1 LAGVRYCTD
10 KFCEDES
17 ELFQRSNNVDPMRP
31 RIGLLLGDPTGI
43 GPELVAKLLAF
54 PETLAQAQVL
64 VIGDHRLYQ
73 RGANIAGA
81 LDVHPDFLEY
91 LSSRE
96 DHVLGRVSVEAGE
109 YVLGC
114 LRTAIEAWQARRI
127 DAIVFAPLNKQAMK
141 LAGMKQADELHYFAD
156 LLGHHGRLS
165 EINICGKLW
174 TSRVTSHIPLGAV
187 AGALTVEGIGGAVDL
202 LRQALRASG
211 VSDPRIAV
219 AALNP
224 HAGEGGLLGTEEIA
238 VIGPAIEKARAS
250 GAEVRG
256 PLPADTLFIA
266 ARRGD
271 FDGVVTM
278 YHDQGQIALKLL
290 GFDRGVTL
298 AGGLPAVITTPAHG
312 TAFDIA
318 GKGVADVGA
327 LREAFSVACRMSA
340 GQASK

>member
-1 LAGVRYCTD
+1 MGVVAM
-10 KFCEDES
+10 K
-17 ELFQRSNNVDPMRP
+17 P
-31 RIGLLLGDPTGI
+31 RIGLLLGDLTGI
-43 GPELVAKLLAF
+43 GSELAAKLLAL
-54 PETLAQAQVL
+54 PEVLAQAEVL
-64 VIGDHRLYQ
+64 VIGDRSQYQ
-73 RGANIAGA
+73 RGVEIAKVIDA
-81 LDVHPDFLEY
+81 HPQFLDYPCSRADHP
-91 LSSRE
+91 
-96 DHVLGRVSVEAGE
+96 LGKVSAEAGL

-114 LRTAIEAWQARRI
+114 LRKAIETWRAGKI

-141 LAGMKQADELHYFAD
+141 LAGMEQSDELHYFAD
-156 LLGHHGRLS
+156 LLGHSGRVS

-174 TSRVTSHIPLGAV
+174 TSRVTSHIPLSAV
-187 AGALTVEGIGGAVDL
+187 SSALSVDGICGAVDL
-202 LRQALRASG
+202 LHGALRSSG
-211 VSDPRIAV
+211 VSVPRIAV

-224 HAGEGGLLGTEEIA
+224 HAGEGGLLGTEEIT
-238 VIGPAIEKARAS
+238 VIGPAIEKSRAT
-250 GAEVRG
+250 GAEVKG

-298 AGGLPAVITTPAHG
+298 GGGLPVVITTPAHG

-327 LREAFSVACRMSA
+327 LREAFSVAVRMSA
-340 GQASK
+340 R

>member
-1 LAGVRYCTD
+1 MGVVAM
-10 KFCEDES
+10 K
-17 ELFQRSNNVDPMRP
+17 P

-43 GPELVAKLLAF
+43 GSELAAKLLAL
-54 PETLAQAQVL
+54 PEALAQAEVL
-64 VIGDHRLYQ
+64 VIGDRSQYQ
-73 RGANIAGA
+73 RGVEIAKVVDA
-81 LDVHPDFLEY
+81 HPQFLDYPCSRADHP
-91 LSSRE
+91 
-96 DHVLGRVSVEAGE
+96 LGKVSAEAGL

-114 LRTAIEAWQARRI
+114 LRKAIETWRAGKI

-141 LAGMKQADELHYFAD
+141 LAGMEQSDELHYFAD
-156 LLGHHGRLS
+156 LLGHSGRVS

-174 TSRVTSHIPLGAV
+174 TSRVTSHIPLSAV
-187 AGALTVEGIGGAVDL
+187 SSALSVDGICGAVDL
-202 LRQALRASG
+202 LHGALRSSG
-211 VSDPRIAV
+211 VSVPRIAV

-224 HAGEGGLLGTEEIA
+224 HAGEGGLLGTEEIT
-238 VIGPAIEKARAS
+238 VIGPAIEKSRAT
-250 GAEVRG
+250 GAEVKG

-298 AGGLPAVITTPAHG
+298 GGGLPVVITTPAHG

-318 GKGVADVGA
+318 GKGIADVGA
-327 LREAFSVACRMSA
+327 LREAFSVAVRMSA
-340 GQASK
+340 R

>member
-1 LAGVRYCTD
+1 M
-10 KFCEDES
+10 K
-17 ELFQRSNNVDPMRP
+17 P

-43 GPELVAKLLAF
+43 GPELVAKLLAL
-54 PETLAQAQVL
+54 PETSAQAEVL
-64 VIGDHRLYQ
+64 VIGDPRLYQ
-73 RGANIAGA
+73 RGIGIAGTVE
-81 LDVHPDFLEY
+81 VHPQFLEY
-91 LSSRE
+91 PCSRA
-96 DHVLGRVSVEAGE
+96 DHMLGKVSAEAGG
-109 YVLGC
+109 YILGC
-114 LRTAIEAWQARRI
+114 LRAAIESWLVRKI

-156 LLGHHGRLS
+156 LLGYRGRVS

-187 AGALTVEGIGGAVDL
+187 SSAVTVDGICGAVDL
-202 LRQALRASG
+202 LHQALRASG
-211 VSDPRIAV
+211 VSGPRIAV

-224 HAGEGGLLGTEEIA
+224 HAGEGGLLGTEEIT
-238 VIGPAIEKARAS
+238 VIEPAIEKARAN
-250 GAEVRG
+250 GANVKG

-318 GKGVADVGA
+318 GKGIADVGA
-327 LREAFSVACRMSA
+327 LREAFSVAYRMSVRDV
-340 GQASK
+340 

>member
-1 LAGVRYCTD
+1 M
-10 KFCEDES
+10 K
-17 ELFQRSNNVDPMRP
+17 P

-43 GPELVAKLLAF
+43 GPELVAKLLAL
-54 PETLAQAQVL
+54 PETQVEADIL
-64 VIGDHRLYQ
+64 VIGDRRHYHR
-73 RGANIAGA
+73 GMGIARA
-81 LDVHPDFLEY
+81 ADVHPQFLEC
-91 LSSRE
+91 LCSQE
-96 DHVLGRVSVEAGE
+96 DCNLGKVSAEAGG

-114 LRTAIEAWQARRI
+114 LRTAIETWQAGRI

-141 LAGMKQADELHYFAD
+141 LAGMEQADELHYFAD
-156 LLGHHGRLS
+156 LLGHCGRVS

-174 TSRVTSHIPLGAV
+174 TSRVTSHIPLSAV
-187 AGALTVEGIGGAVDL
+187 AGAVTIDGICGAVGL
-202 LRQALRASG
+202 LHQALRASG
-211 VSDPRIAV
+211 VSAPRIAV

-224 HAGEGGLLGTEEIA
+224 HAGEGGQLGIEEIS
-238 VIGPAIEKARAS
+238 VIAPAIAKARTD
-250 GAEVRG
+250 GANVTG
-256 PLPADTLFIA
+256 PWPADTLFIA

-318 GKGVADVGA
+318 GKGTAEVGA
-327 LREAFSVACRMSA
+327 LREAFTVACRMSA
-340 GQASK
+340 RLAVPSVNI

>member
-1 LAGVRYCTD
+1 M
-10 KFCEDES
+10 K
-17 ELFQRSNNVDPMRP
+17 P

-43 GPELVAKLLAF
+43 GPELVAKLLAL
-54 PETLAQAQVL
+54 PETLAQAEAL
-64 VIGDHRLYQ
+64 VIGDRRLYK
-73 RGANIAGA
+73 RGIGIARTVDA
-81 LDVHPDFLEY
+81 HPQFLDYPCP
-91 LSSRE
+91 RE
-96 DHVLGRVSVEAGE
+96 DYVLGRVSAEAGE

-114 LRTAIEAWQARRI
+114 LRTAIEIWQAGKI

-141 LAGMKQADELHYFAD
+141 LAGMKQSDELHCFAY
-156 LLGHHGRLS
+156 LLKHQGRVS

-174 TSRVTSHIPLGAV
+174 TSRVTSHIPLSAV
-187 AGALTVEGIGGAVDL
+187 SSALTVDGICGAVDL
-202 LRQALRASG
+202 LQQALWASG
-211 VSDPRIAV
+211 VAVPRVAV

-224 HAGEGGLLGTEEIA
+224 HAGEGGLLGSEEIT
-238 VIGPAIEKARAS
+238 VIGPAIEKARTS
-250 GAEVRG
+250 GAEVKG
-256 PLPADTLFIA
+256 PFPADTLFIA

-318 GKGVADVGA
+318 GKGIADVGA

-340 GQASK
+340 G

>member
-1 LAGVRYCTD
+1 M
-10 KFCEDES
+10 K
-17 ELFQRSNNVDPMRP
+17 P

-43 GPELVAKLLAF
+43 GPELVAKFLA
-54 PETLAQAQVL
+54 PSEALAQADVL
-64 VIGDHRLYQ
+64 IIGDRRLYQ
-73 RGANIAGA
+73 RGVGIAGVV
-81 LDVHPDFLEY
+81 DTHPEFLEY
-91 LSSRE
+91 PCART
-96 DHVLGRVSVEAGE
+96 DHVLGKVSAEAGL

-114 LRTAIEAWQARRI
+114 LRKAIETWQAKKI

-156 LLGHHGRLS
+156 LLGHQGRLS
-165 EINICGKLW
+165 EINICGNLW
-174 TSRVTSHIPLGAV
+174 TSRVTSHIPLSAV
-187 AGALTVEGIGGAVDL
+187 SGALTVAGICGAVEL
-202 LRQALRASG
+202 LAQALRDSG
-211 VSDPRIAV
+211 VSFPRIAV

-224 HAGEGGLLGTEEIA
+224 HAGEGGLLGTEEITI
-238 VIGPAIEKARAS
+238 IGPAIEKARAN
-250 GAEVRG
+250 GGTVTG

-298 AGGLPAVITTPAHG
+298 AGGLPVVVTTPAHG

-318 GKGVADVGA
+318 GNGVADLGA
-327 LREAFSVACRMSA
+327 LREAFSVASRMSVR
-340 GQASK
+340 

>member
-1 LAGVRYCTD
+1 M
-10 KFCEDES
+10 K
-17 ELFQRSNNVDPMRP
+17 P

-43 GPELVAKLLAF
+43 GPELVAKLLAH
-54 PETLAQAQVL
+54 PETLAQAELL
-64 VIGDHRLYQ
+64 VIGDRRLYQ
-73 RGANIAGA
+73 RGMGIAGVIDA
-81 LDVHPDFLEY
+81 HPQFLDYPCP
-91 LSSRE
+91 RE
-96 DHVLGRVSVEAGE
+96 DHRLGTVNAEAGL

-114 LRTAIEAWQARRI
+114 LRKAIETWQAKKI

-141 LAGMKQADELHYFAD
+141 LAGMKQSDELHYFAD
-156 LLGHHGRLS
+156 LLAHEGRVS

-174 TSRVTSHIPLGAV
+174 TSRVTSHIPLSAV
-187 AGALTVEGIGGAVDL
+187 SGALTADGICGAVDL
-202 LRQALRASG
+202 LHQALRASG
-211 VSDPRIAV
+211 ISSPRIAV
-219 AALNP
+219 AGLNP
-224 HAGEGGLLGTEEIA
+224 HAGEGGLLGTEEIT
-238 VIGPAIEKARAS
+238 VIGPAIEKARAN
-250 GAEVRG
+250 GAKVTG

-266 ARRGD
+266 AKRGD

-318 GKGVADVGA
+318 GKGIADVGA

-340 GQASK
+340 R